1 MEIRWVGWRLWMAIP
16 IAIVVFLA
24 AFGITKLVLGD
35 DSSESEL
42 PSSGITFEQ
51 GRGVELGLSERQFD
65 RRFDVAPVST
75 DHKDT
80 QQPQTCRTYALTD
93 QPGTYEFCFAD
104 GKLVTATG
112 TRSP

>member
-16 IAIVVFLA
+16 IAIV
-24 AFGITKLVLGD
+24 AFGGAFAITRLVQD
-35 DSSESEL
+35 DSSESGL
-42 PSSGITFEQ
+42 AASGITFQQ
-51 GRGVELGLSERQFD
+51 GRGVELGISERQFD
-65 RRFDVAPVST
+65 RRFDVPPVST

-80 QQPQTCRTYALTD
+80 QPPQTCRTYAVTD
-93 QPGTYEFCFAD
+93 QPGSYEFCFAD